1 METSLQASA
10 TPSCLL
16 CFYSSHP
23 RIVSFSAHPS
33 LVFVTHKLAV
43 ETTIQFVLLL
53 SAFPFT
59 FSAPEEQLNPLRT
72 LAQCTLR
79 GNSKQI
85 TTGWLSHHG
94 DGECQSG

>member
-43 ETTIQFVLLL
+43 ETTIPLVCVSLYV
-53 SAFPFT
+53 
-59 FSAPEEQLNPLRT
+59 LRT
-72 LAQCTLR
+72 RGTAQPLVHTR
-79 GNSKQI
+79 MVYTEGEFQ
-85 TTGWLSHHG
+85 TDHHWVA
-94 DGECQSG
+94 ELPW